1 MNAHF
6 TRLFDHAAWGNQRV
20 LELLRAQSSVTA
32 RAQEL
37 FAHILNSER
46 VWITR
51 LHGHDS
57 NALPI
62 WSELSLDECAALLE
76 ENAAAYRQFIGDLP
90 AAEFSRVLT
99 YRNQTGKQF
108 QTSIADILTHV
119 AMHGAY
125 HRGQITEA
133 VRHAGGE
140 PVGTDFILFTREVG

>member
-6 TRLFDHAAWGNQRV
+6 IRLYEHAAWANRRV
-20 LELLRAQSSVTA
+20 LELLRAQGA
-32 RAQEL
+32 ANERAQEL

-51 LHGHDS
+51 LQGQDS

-62 WSELSLDECAALLE
+62 WSKLSLDECAALVE
-76 ENAAAYRQFIGDLP
+76 ENAAVYHRFIAELP
-90 AAEFSRVLT
+90 EAEFSRVLT
-99 YRNQTGKQF
+99 YRNQTGRQF

-125 HRGQITEA
+125 HRGQITEV
-133 VRHAGGE
+133 VRRAGGE
-140 PVGTDFILFTREVG
+140 PVGTDFIIFAREVG